1 MNFSASSNPVLYVG
15 LLLGCLLLGAG
26 LLALAWRRPRRR
38 QRGLR
43 MLAGALAAAS
53 LWLSAAPPIRHLAAA
68 PAEAIVLTPGYS
80 PDSLRRLLSA
90 LGPGT
95 AVWAYDSA
103 AAPAFARPLPSLL
116 TLAEHRPALHRVHVL
131 GRGLTAADLPQLGL
145 ISILPHEDAGFSG
158 FETAYWPGRLA
169 LGEVLTIEGTI
180 SSGAAPGPGGGT
192 GVTASAGKPAFPS
205 GPESSA
211 ASWVVLRAAG
221 MGRDSVRLPLS
232 TGPFHLHYQPK
243 TAGLACY
250 ELLLKHQGQPTQRE
264 PVPVEVTIPTRP
276 AVLLLAATPS
286 FEFKYLKNYL
296 GEAHYPVALRTSV
309 SRGLVQTD
317 FLNQPAQSLD
327 HLSPTLLARYQLLVA
342 DAATL
347 AALTAVETRALQAA
361 IGLGRLGLVVLAEAA
376 PLPRATPARADFGV
390 RPRPVPTVPQLLRW
404 PGAPGAARSPLPAQL
419 LAAPALHP
427 LVTGPA
433 GALLAARRRMGLGFC
448 VVSTVPETF
457 RWGLLSEPAIYAS
470 YWNQLLTAASP
481 PVPAAPAWHP
491 DTRWPRPGQPLLLHL
506 AGALPTLPPTVAP
519 LAGGPA
525 AHLALRQD
533 SRLPEWSTAQ
543 YWPAAP
549 GWYRMQGP
557 EKAVFH
563 FYVYPARAWA
573 SPGQQERRLAVDHH
587 NQLAALVSTAS
598 TALGTVAE
606 PWPAAWFFALFLLA
620 TSYLWLEEKL

>member
-15 LLLGCLLLGAG
+15 LLLGCLLRGAG

-53 LWLSAAPPIRHLAAA
+53 LWLSAAPPIRHL
-68 PAEAIVLTPGYS
+68 PASPSEAIVLTPGYS

-103 AAPAFARPLPSLL
+103 AAPAFAKPLPSLL

-264 PVPVEVTIPTRP
+264 PVPVEVTVQIGR
-276 AVLLLAATPS
+276 
-286 FEFKYLKNYL
+286 
-296 GEAHYPVALRTSV
+296 AHV
-309 SRGLVQTD
+309 
-317 FLNQPAQSLD
+317 
-327 HLSPTLLARYQLLVA
+327 
-342 DAATL
+342 
-347 AALTAVETRALQAA
+347 
-361 IGLGRLGLVVLAEAA
+361 
-376 PLPRATPARADFGV
+376 
-390 RPRPVPTVPQLLRW
+390 
-404 PGAPGAARSPLPAQL
+404 
-419 LAAPALHP
+419 
-427 LVTGPA
+427 
-433 GALLAARRRMGLGFC
+433 
-448 VVSTVPETF
+448 
-457 RWGLLSEPAIYAS
+457 
-470 YWNQLLTAASP
+470 
-481 PVPAAPAWHP
+481 
-491 DTRWPRPGQPLLLHL
+491 
-506 AGALPTLPPTVAP
+506 
-519 LAGGPA
+519 
-525 AHLALRQD
+525 
-533 SRLPEWSTAQ
+533 
-543 YWPAAP
+543 
-549 GWYRMQGP
+549 
-557 EKAVFH
+557 
-563 FYVYPARAWA
+563 
-573 SPGQQERRLAVDHH
+573 
-587 NQLAALVSTAS
+587 
-598 TALGTVAE
+598 
-606 PWPAAWFFALFLLA
+606 
-620 TSYLWLEEKL
+620 